1 MINALL
7 SECIW
12 GAVPVGKP
20 PGTYALS
27 DWRILSP
34 EPSTTAPA
42 THGLALPAADTFAVT
57 YGEFVEN
64 LAAVSRP
71 VRKGLKVIPL

>member
-34 EPSTTAPA
+34 EPATTAPA
-42 THGLALPAADTFAVT
+42 THTLPAADAFAVT

-71 VRKGLKVIPL
+71 VRKGLKVITL